1 MTEREVPPRLPTSGQ
16 IIGAL
21 VTRLGIRHPVLQ
33 SRTAR
38 RYFSAAPERLVKDST
53 RAEIIEAIAEV
64 LTGSGFIAS
73 QQTKEDNYDAA
84 PALASMLQWHA
95 DNWDLLRSFLRRR
108 IMRVQPGNLPKI
120 WEAYVRLAVIDLA
133 LRVAAHLHLAGA
145 SPAALNLLDSWSVS
159 GRGAYLNRKRQQPG
173 ISLEHLAVAVGVTD
187 NTVDAWMYQGTRPA
201 DERITRLSE
210 ALSGGIEGTN
220 AVSIATELRALYW
233 VSDVAAL
240 LSEHIA
246 VDAVDEVIG
255 RLHRYAEATYGIID
269 DQFPVEDRTEALTS
283 LTDLGVGA
291 RLSEPL
297 LTALIEQ
304 EPDEEWRE
312 DLKST
317 GMDWIRRVLSVNVR
331 LHLDE
336 VDDIIQKTEGRL
348 LEDWDV
354 SNPDAY
360 AHCRRS
366 LEIRMDGKLWEA
378 LAEVEIAA
386 RLDPLDPA
394 NHCTLGSVKTGIGI
408 GRGNTALVGEGL
420 DSLWLAVAL
429 DPNWILPWTEIG
441 LTLLHTDRLA
451 EAVAHLRGVKPECG
465 PLDSGYYCALGQE
478 QWKLGRLADALT
490 AFEAALELDPEET
503 ATLLT
508 ASEIASLTGDDDKRR
523 RYSRLAQHFGADE
536 GTFRIWD
543 QLREFGNINQDNSGT
558 GDHNRKLAI
567 LDAIIRLSPDDDYA
581 LLSRAI
587 AHLADGEDDLALA
600 DLDAL
605 LMSHPDHAA
614 AHVAR
619 GTLNG

>member
-1 MTEREVPPRLPTSGQ
+1 MIGKGSEDYMTEREVPPRLPTSGQ

-73 QQTKEDNYDAA
+73 QQTKEDNYDPA

-159 GRGAYLNRKRQQPG
+159 GRGAYLNRKRQQAG

-246 VDAVDEVIG
+246 VYAVDEVFG
-255 RLHRYAEATYGIID
+255 RFHRYAEAAYGIID

-283 LTDLGVGA
+283 LSDLGVGA

-297 LTALIEQ
+297 LMALIEQ

-348 LEDWDV
+348 LEDWEV
-354 SNPDAY
+354 TNPDAY
-360 AHCRRS
+360 AHYRRS
-366 LEIRMDGKLWEA
+366 LELRMDGKLWEA

-394 NHCTLGSVKTGIGI
+394 DHCTLGSVKTGIGI
-408 GRGNTALVGEGL
+408 ERRDTALVNEGL
-420 DSLWLAVAL
+420 DALWLAVAL

-441 LTLLHTDRLA
+441 LTLLHTDRPA

-465 PLDSGYYCALGQE
+465 PLDSGYYCALGQA
-478 QWKLGRLADALT
+478 QWN
-490 AFEAALELDPEET
+490 LESWPET
-503 ATLLT
+503 
-508 ASEIASLTGDDDKRR
+508 D
-523 RYSRLAQHFGADE
+523 
-536 GTFRIWD
+536 RI
-543 QLREFGNINQDNSGT
+543 
-558 GDHNRKLAI
+558 
-567 LDAIIRLSPDDDYA
+567 
-581 LLSRAI
+581 
-587 AHLADGEDDLALA
+587 
-600 DLDAL
+600 
-605 LMSHPDHAA
+605 M
-614 AHVAR
+614 AR
-619 GTLNG
+619 GYTPGNQG

>member
-1 MTEREVPPRLPTSGQ
+1 
-16 IIGAL
+16 
-21 VTRLGIRHPVLQ
+21 
-33 SRTAR
+33 
-38 RYFSAAPERLVKDST
+38 
-53 RAEIIEAIAEV
+53 
-64 LTGSGFIAS
+64 
-73 QQTKEDNYDAA
+73 
-84 PALASMLQWHA
+84 
-95 DNWDLLRSFLRRR
+95 
-108 IMRVQPGNLPKI
+108 
-120 WEAYVRLAVIDLA
+120 
-133 LRVAAHLHLAGA
+133 
-145 SPAALNLLDSWSVS
+145 
-159 GRGAYLNRKRQQPG
+159 
-173 ISLEHLAVAVGVTD
+173 
-187 NTVDAWMYQGTRPA
+187 MYQGTRPA

-283 LTDLGVGA
+283 LSDLGVGA

-354 SNPDAY
+354 TNPDAY
-360 AHCRRS
+360 AHYRRS
-366 LEIRMDGKLWEA
+366 LELRMDGKLWEA

-408 GRGNTALVGEGL
+408 GRGNTALVDEGL
-420 DSLWLAVAL
+420 DALWLAVAL

-441 LTLLHTDRLA
+441 LTLLHTDRPA

-465 PLDSGYYCALGQE
+465 PLDSGYYCALGQA

-503 ATLLT
+503 ATLLA

-523 RYSRLAQHFGADE
+523 RYSRLAQHFGAD
-536 GTFRIWD
+536 G
-543 QLREFGNINQDNSGT
+543 
-558 GDHNRKLAI
+558 
-567 LDAIIRLSPDDDYA
+567 
-581 LLSRAI
+581 RAI
-587 AHLADGEDDLALA
+587 AF
-600 DLDAL
+600 
-605 LMSHPDHAA
+605 
-614 AHVAR
+614 
-619 GTLNG
+619 